1 MNAKEF
7 LDRCQLTDAI
17 RALNE
22 DVKANP
28 TDLELR
34 TILFQLHCYAGD
46 LVRAEKQLD
55 VIRSKSTE
63 IAYLNGLRVYQGLLN
78 AERARTQLFET
89 GERPRFLVAP
99 PESVTQHLDALDLTR
114 AGRFDE
120 ARALLERAASS
131 HEVVRG
137 TAEGVEFDDFR
148 DADDILGPV
157 LEVFSTTGYYWV
169 PWVHIQFLEVPKP
182 KTLLDLLWAP
192 AKLAT
197 YDGQLGEVYLPSLY
211 PGTSASPD
219 GPIRLGRQTDWLD
232 VGAGI
237 IRGVGRKSF
246 LVGEE
251 VRTLQELGQV
261 QFPLTTGKT
270 SESESDSDL
279 ESPAVD
285 RPGDE
290 S

>member
-1 MNAKEF
+1 MNAKEY
-7 LDRCQLTDAI
+7 LDRGQLTDSI

-22 DVKANP
+22 EIKANP

-55 VIRSKSTE
+55 VVRTKSTE

-78 AERARTQLFET
+78 AERARTQLFEK
-89 GERPRFLVAP
+89 GERPRFLVMP
-99 PESVTQHLDALDLTR
+99 PESVTLHLDALDR
-114 AGRFDE
+114 VREGRFDE
-120 ARALLERAASS
+120 ARGLLDRAATS
-131 HEVVRG
+131 HEAVRG
-137 TAEGVEFDDFR
+137 TADGVEFDDFR
-148 DADDILGPV
+148 DADDILAPV

-169 PWVHIQFLEVPKP
+169 PWVHVQFLEVPKP
-182 KTLLDLLWAP
+182 ITLLDLLWAP

-219 GPIRLGRQTDWLD
+219 GLLRLGRQTDWID
-232 VGAGI
+232 VGSGI

-251 VRTLQELGQV
+251 VRTLQELGQA
-261 QFPLTTGKT
+261 QFPLAEGKA
-270 SESESDSDL
+270 SEPAPD
-279 ESPAVD
+279 SPAAD
-285 RPGDE
+285 QAGDQ

>member
-7 LDRCQLTDAI
+7 LDRGQLTDSI

-22 DVKANP
+22 EIKANP

-55 VIRSKSTE
+55 VVRTKSTE
-63 IAYLNGLRVYQGLLN
+63 IAYVNGLRVYQGLLN
-78 AERARTQLFET
+78 AERARTQLFEK
-89 GERPRFLVAP
+89 GERPRFLVRP
-99 PESVTQHLDALDLTR
+99 PESVTLHLDALDSTR
-114 AGRFDE
+114 EGRFEE
-120 ARALLERAASS
+120 ARALLERAAAS
-131 HEVVRG
+131 HEAVRG
-137 TAEGVEFDDFR
+137 TADGVEFDDFR
-148 DADDILGPV
+148 DADDILAPV

-169 PWVHIQFLEVPKP
+169 PWAHVQFLEVPKP

-219 GPIRLGRQTDWLD
+219 GPLRLGRQTDWVD
-232 VGAGI
+232 VGSGI

-251 VRTLQELGQV
+251 VRTLQELGQA
-261 QFPLTTGKT
+261 QFPMAEGTTG
-270 SESESDSDL
+270 ELDP
-279 ESPAVD
+279 ESPAGD
-285 RPGDE
+285 R

>member
-1 MNAKEF
+1 MNAKEC
-7 LDRCQLTDAI
+7 LDRGQLTDAI

-55 VIRSKSTE
+55 VVRAKSTE
-63 IAYLNGLRVYQGLLN
+63 IAYLNGLRVYQGLVN
-78 AERARTQLFET
+78 AERARARLFEN
-89 GERPRFLVAP
+89 GERPRFLVSP
-99 PESVTQHLDALDLTR
+99 PESVTLHLDALDRTR

-120 ARALLERAASS
+120 AREVLERAATIQES
-131 HEVVRG
+131 VRG
-137 TAEGVEFDDFR
+137 TVDGLEFDDFR
-148 DADDILGPV
+148 DADDILALV
-157 LEVFSTTGYYWV
+157 LEVYSTTGYYWV
-169 PWVHIQFLEVPKP
+169 PWAHIQFLEVAKP
-182 KTLLDLLWAP
+182 VTLLDLLWAP

-211 PGTSASPD
+211 PGTSACPD
-219 GPIRLGRQTDWLD
+219 GLLQLGRQTDWID
-232 VGAGI
+232 VGSGI
-237 IRGVGRKSF
+237 TRGVGRKSF

-251 VRTLQELGQV
+251 MRTLQELGQV
-261 QFPLTTGKT
+261 QFPHAEGKT
-270 SESESDSDL
+270 SESNLGSSEADQ
-279 ESPAVD
+279 
-285 RPGDE
+285 PGDE

>member
-1 MNAKEF
+1 MNAKEY
-7 LDRCQLTDAI
+7 LDSGQLTDAI

-22 DVKANP
+22 EIKANP

-55 VIRSKSTE
+55 VVRTKSTE

-78 AERARTQLFET
+78 AERARTQLFAN

-99 PESVTQHLDALDLTR
+99 PESVTLHLDALDRTR
-114 AGRFDE
+114 EGRFDD
-120 ARALLERAASS
+120 ARGLLDRAATT
-131 HEVVRG
+131 HEAVRG
-137 TAEGVEFDDFR
+137 TADGVEFDDFR
-148 DADDILGPV
+148 DADDILAPV

-169 PWVHIQFLEVPKP
+169 PWVHVQFLEVPKP

-219 GPIRLGRQTDWLD
+219 GPLRLGRQTDWVD
-232 VGAGI
+232 VGSGI

-251 VRTLQELGQV
+251 VRTLQELGQA
-261 QFPLTTGKT
+261 QFPLPEGTT
-270 SESESDSDL
+270 SESDP
-279 ESPAVD
+279 ESPAAD
-285 RPGDE
+285 QPGDE

>member
-1 MNAKEF
+1 MNAKES
-7 LDRCQLTDAI
+7 LDRGQLTDAI

-22 DVKANP
+22 EIKANP

-55 VIRSKSTE
+55 VIRTKSTE
-63 IAYLNGLRVYQGLLN
+63 IAYINGLRVYQGLLN
-78 AERARTQLFET
+78 AERARTQLFEH
-89 GERPRFLVAP
+89 GEHPRFLVAP
-99 PESVTQHLDALDLTR
+99 PESVTLHLAALDQVR
-114 AGRFDE
+114 EGRLDD
-120 ARALLERAASS
+120 ARALLDRAATTQ
-131 HEVVRG
+131 EAVRG
-137 TAEGVEFDDFR
+137 SADGVEFDDFR
-148 DADDILGPV
+148 DADDILAPV

-169 PWVHIQFLEVPKP
+169 PWVHVQFLEVPKP

-219 GPIRLGRQTDWLD
+219 GPLRLGRQTDWVD
-232 VGAGI
+232 VGSGI

-251 VRTLQELGQV
+251 VRTLQELGQA
-261 QFPLTTGKT
+261 QFPLTEGKT
-270 SESESDSDL
+270 SESASESSL
-279 ESPAVD
+279 VD

>member
-1 MNAKEF
+1 MNAKES
-7 LDRCQLTDAI
+7 LDRGQLTDAI

-22 DVKANP
+22 EIKANP

-34 TILFQLHCYAGD
+34 TILFQFHCYAGD

-55 VIRSKSTE
+55 VIRTKSTE
-63 IAYLNGLRVYQGLLN
+63 IAYINGLRVYQGLLN
-78 AERARTQLFET
+78 AERARTQLFEH

-99 PESVTQHLDALDLTR
+99 PESVTLHLDALDQVR
-114 AGRFDE
+114 AGRFDD
-120 ARALLERAASS
+120 ARALLERAATTQ
-131 HEVVRG
+131 EAIRG
-137 TAEGVEFDDFR
+137 SADGVEFDDFR
-148 DADDILGPV
+148 DADDILSPV

-169 PWVHIQFLEVPKP
+169 PWGHVQFLEVPKP

-219 GPIRLGRQTDWLD
+219 GPLRLGRQTDWVD

-237 IRGVGRKSF
+237 IRGIGRKSL
-246 LVGEE
+246 LVGED
-251 VRTLQELGQV
+251 VRTLQELGQA
-261 QFPLTTGKT
+261 QFPLTEGKT
-270 SESESDSDL
+270 SESASESS
-279 ESPAVD
+279 SVG